1 MDNNGTQRAARIAT
15 VPNFLTSF
23 RFVAAPVLIW
33 LALNGRHR
41 AYLILL
47 AVCFATD
54 VLDGLIARLLHQ
66 ESVLGS
72 MLDSSADLV
81 IYVTV
86 PLTAWWLWPELIL
99 QELSYVLVMVAS
111 YAVPALAGVLK
122 FGVFTSYHTWA
133 TKLAVLLACA
143 AAYVMF
149 VGGPTWPFRL
159 ATIFCVIAALEQIT
173 ITMVLRERRNDV
185 QSIWH
190 VMRRRGGTL

>member
-1 MDNNGTQRAARIAT
+1 MDSNGTQRAARIAT
-15 VPNFLTSF
+15 LPNLLTSF
-23 RFVAAPVLIW
+23 RFIAAPVLVW

-41 AYLILL
+41 AYLVLL
-47 AVCFATD
+47 ALSFATD
-54 VLDGLIARLLHQ
+54 VLDGVIARLLHQ
-66 ESVLGS
+66 ESELGS
-72 MLDSSADLV
+72 MLDTSADVV
-81 IYVTV
+81 IYITV
-86 PLTAWWLWPELIL
+86 PLTAWWLWPALMR
-99 QELSYVLVMVAS
+99 QELPFVLVIVAS

-122 FGVFTSYHTWA
+122 FGVITSYHTWA

-159 ATIFCVIAALEQIT
+159 ATVFCVIAALEQIT

-190 VMRRRGGTL
+190 VLRGLSEGH